1 MIEEGEIIQKNV
13 IAYYDALMELHAAYE
28 EYSCTDIVN
37 KCLDMGYRE
46 ALEQD
51 IDQTRLDNVS
61 ELIRTITA
69 IEDDNQEKVELADL
83 LSHFALFS
91 AQDEDGEYNVVK
103 VMTIHT
109 SKGLEFDTV
118 FVPVDCINNSRILI
132 KGETEQMLPKLKF
145 DVGDIVRHKVF
156 GVGEII
162 KIDNITQTYEIQFR
176 NIRGT
181 RRIMFR
187 AEFEKVS
194 QPD

>member
-1 MIEEGEIIQKNV
+1 M
-13 IAYYDALMELHAAYE
+13 
-28 EYSCTDIVN
+28 
-37 KCLDMGYRE
+37 
-46 ALEQD
+46 
-51 IDQTRLDNVS
+51 
-61 ELIRTITA
+61 
-69 IEDDNQEKVELADL
+69 

-132 KGETEQMLPKLKF
+132 KWETEQMLPKLKF

-181 RRIMFR
+181 RRIMSR
-187 AEFEKVS
+187 AELEKVS

>member
-1 MIEEGEIIQKNV
+1 M
-13 IAYYDALMELHAAYE
+13 
-28 EYSCTDIVN
+28 
-37 KCLDMGYRE
+37 
-46 ALEQD
+46 
-51 IDQTRLDNVS
+51 
-61 ELIRTITA
+61 
-69 IEDDNQEKVELADL
+69 

-162 KIDNITQTYEIQFR
+162 KIDNITQTYEIRLQKIYLYHGIPIPTASQ
-176 NIRGT
+176 NH
-181 RRIMFR
+181 RRDFVD
-187 AEFEKVS
+187 FLS
-194 QPD
+194 QNLIL

>member
-1 MIEEGEIIQKNV
+1 M
-13 IAYYDALMELHAAYE
+13 
-28 EYSCTDIVN
+28 
-37 KCLDMGYRE
+37 
-46 ALEQD
+46 
-51 IDQTRLDNVS
+51 
-61 ELIRTITA
+61 
-69 IEDDNQEKVELADL
+69 

-109 SKGLEFDTV
+109 SKELEFDTV

-187 AEFEKVS
+187 AELEKVS

>member
-1 MIEEGEIIQKNV
+1 M
-13 IAYYDALMELHAAYE
+13 
-28 EYSCTDIVN
+28 
-37 KCLDMGYRE
+37 
-46 ALEQD
+46 
-51 IDQTRLDNVS
+51 
-61 ELIRTITA
+61 
-69 IEDDNQEKVELADL
+69 

-156 GVGEII
+156 GVGKII

-187 AEFEKVS
+187 AELEKIS

>member
-1 MIEEGEIIQKNV
+1 M
-13 IAYYDALMELHAAYE
+13 LSL
-28 EYSCTDIVN
+28 
-37 KCLDMGYRE
+37 CL
-46 ALEQD
+46 
-51 IDQTRLDNVS
+51 
-61 ELIRTITA
+61 ELIGKGRT
-69 IEDDNQEKVELADL
+69 ADL

-187 AEFEKVS
+187 AELEKVS
-194 QPD
+194 QPG

>member
-1 MIEEGEIIQKNV
+1 M
-13 IAYYDALMELHAAYE
+13 
-28 EYSCTDIVN
+28 
-37 KCLDMGYRE
+37 
-46 ALEQD
+46 
-51 IDQTRLDNVS
+51 
-61 ELIRTITA
+61 
-69 IEDDNQEKVELADL
+69 

-109 SKGLEFDTV
+109 SKGL
-118 FVPVDCINNSRILI
+118 PVDCINNSRILI

-187 AEFEKVS
+187 AELEKVS

>member
-1 MIEEGEIIQKNV
+1 M
-13 IAYYDALMELHAAYE
+13 
-28 EYSCTDIVN
+28 
-37 KCLDMGYRE
+37 
-46 ALEQD
+46 
-51 IDQTRLDNVS
+51 
-61 ELIRTITA
+61 
-69 IEDDNQEKVELADL
+69 

-187 AEFEKVS
+187 AELEKGQSAGLIRIIDVNFCF
-194 QPD
+194 DG

>member
-1 MIEEGEIIQKNV
+1 M
-13 IAYYDALMELHAAYE
+13 
-28 EYSCTDIVN
+28 
-37 KCLDMGYRE
+37 
-46 ALEQD
+46 
-51 IDQTRLDNVS
+51 
-61 ELIRTITA
+61 
-69 IEDDNQEKVELADL
+69 
-83 LSHFALFS
+83 LSHFALLS

-132 KGETEQMLPKLKF
+132 KWETEQMLPKLKF
-145 DVGDIVRHKVF
+145 DVGDIVRRKVF

-187 AEFEKVS
+187 AELEKIS